1 MYILQY
7 TKNIINTMS
16 IQSVSSTIL
25 TIVYNPF
32 NDVLFIVTPTN
43 INIFSFSKSI
53 LLDNI
58 ILDSVING
66 NSSELIISAVF

>member
-7 TKNIINTMS
+7 TKSIINTMS

-25 TIVYNPF
+25 RIIYNPF
-32 NDVLFIVTPTN
+32 NDVLFVVTPTN
-43 INIFSFSKSI
+43 INICSFSKSI

-58 ILDSVING
+58 ILDAVIDG
-66 NSSELIISAVF
+66 NSSELIVSAIF